1 MRLFDAHR
9 GHEMATI
16 PTDPNALVTQFCEAW
31 PRMDADELASYFTD
45 DGVYHNIPM
54 APAVGR
60 AAVHEM
66 LKGLGSMISAI
77 RFEVHR
83 QVADGA
89 VVMNERTD
97 HITMGDRV
105 IALPVVGVFE
115 IDNGRI
121 RAWRDYF
128 DMGQFAGT

>member
-1 MRLFDAHR
+1 
-9 GHEMATI
+9 MAAI
-16 PTDPNALVTQFCEAW
+16 PNDPDALVTQFCAAW
-31 PRMDADELASYFTD
+31 PRMDADELASYFSE

-54 APAVGR
+54 EPAVGR
-60 AAVHEM
+60 AAVHD
-66 LKGLGSMISAI
+66 LLRGLGTMISAI

-83 QVADGA
+83 QVTSGS

-105 IALPVVGVFE
+105 VALPVVGVFE

-128 DMGQFAGT
+128 DMAQFSGT

>member
-9 GHEMATI
+9 GHEMAKI
-16 PTDPNALVTQFCEAW
+16 PNDPDKLVTQFCEAW
-31 PRMDADELASYFTD
+31 PRMDAEELASYFTD

-60 AAVHEM
+60 AAVHE
-66 LKGLGSMISAI
+66 LLTGLGTMISAI

-83 QVADGA
+83 QVADGGL
-89 VVMNERTD
+89 VMNERTD

-128 DMGQFAGT
+128 DMAQFAGT

>member
-1 MRLFDAHR
+1 
-9 GHEMATI
+9 MAIT
-16 PTDPNALVTQFCEAW
+16 PDALVTQFCAAW
-31 PRMDADELASYFTD
+31 VRMDADELAEYFTE

-54 APAVGR
+54 APAEGK
-60 AAVHEM
+60 AAVRELLVGM
-66 LKGLGSMISAI
+66 KSMISSI

-83 QVADGA
+83 QVAQGD

-97 HITMGDRV
+97 HLERGGKT

-115 IDNGRI
+115 IADGKI

-128 DMGQFAGT
+128 DMAQFTGA

>member
-1 MRLFDAHR
+1 
-9 GHEMATI
+9 MAIT
-16 PTDPNALVTQFCEAW
+16 PDALVTQFCAAW
-31 PRMDADELASYFTD
+31 VRMDADELAEYFTE

-54 APAVGR
+54 APAEGK
-60 AAVHEM
+60 AAVHAM
-66 LKGLGSMISAI
+66 LTGMKSMISSI

-83 QVADGA
+83 QVAQGD

-97 HITMGDRV
+97 HLEMGGKT

-115 IDNGRI
+115 IADGKI

-128 DMGQFAGT
+128 DMAQFTGA

>member
-1 MRLFDAHR
+1 MRVLDAHR
-9 GHEMATI
+9 GHEMAAI
-16 PTDPNALVTQFCEAW
+16 PKDPDALVTQFCAAW
-31 PRMDADELASYFTD
+31 TRMDADELASYFTD

-54 APAVGR
+54 QPAEGR
-60 AAVHEM
+60 AAIRDLLVGM
-66 LKGLGSMISAI
+66 GGMISAI

-83 QVADGA
+83 QVTNGS

-97 HITMGDRV
+97 HITMGDKV
-105 IALPVVGVFE
+105 VALPVVGVFE

-128 DMGQFAGT
+128 DMAQFSGA